1 MNDLEKYVS
10 DDGYYVIPV
19 TWESYGTVQISGVK
33 NLKEAYEVAKKYIDD
48 LPLPDDGEYIDDSF
62 KINIDEEREL
72 LDAQIYYRHNAYF
85 HNPENKE
92 E

>member
-1 MNDLEKYVS
+1 MTDLEKYVS

-62 KINIDEEREL
+62 KINIDEESEL